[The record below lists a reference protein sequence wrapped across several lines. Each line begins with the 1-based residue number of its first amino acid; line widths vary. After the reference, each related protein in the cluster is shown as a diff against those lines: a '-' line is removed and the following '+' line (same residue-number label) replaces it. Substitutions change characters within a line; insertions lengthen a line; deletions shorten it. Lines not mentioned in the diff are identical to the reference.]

1 MAAMAGNQAGHKKTT
16 TNLHPNLQFQKYRN
30 CASDGGCNHTAS
42 ITVMAGDW
50 LLMNG
55 KVTRSGQQKRSYPK
69 SFARLILILSL
80 REQTHIPH
88 SPFFIGLFLLPSL
101 SDSLTFLLL
110 STLLLPLPPPFCR
123 VAIPY
128 KDQQIIMA
136 NIMLNSMPKSSI
148 TRLGPNTVAADKW
161 EMEKLNFWGFMRF
174 FGGILD
180 VFEQTFLT
188 NFGEIG
194 SLWDDDLKIP

>member
-88 SPFFIGLFLLPSL
+88 SPFFIGLILLPSL
-101 SDSLTFLLL
+101 SDSL
-110 STLLLPLPPPFCR
+110 S
-123 VAIPY
+123 V
-128 KDQQIIMA
+128 
-136 NIMLNSMPKSSI
+136 SSSFYPSFFHSHRHSAGWQFH
-148 TRLGPNTVAADKW
+148 TRPSK
-161 EMEKLNFWGFMRF
+161 
-174 FGGILD
+174 
-180 VFEQTFLT
+180 
-188 NFGEIG
+188 
-194 SLWDDDLKIP
+194 